1 MLLSIVVPQNL
12 PGQKRCDEEEAEEE
26 HEFSGIFDVFLK

>member
-1 MLLSIVVPQNL
+1 MIKEICS
-12 PGQKRCDEEEAEEE
+12 CDEEEAEEEE